1 MTKILFFIDDLA
13 GGGAEK
19 VLRTLVNHLDQQK
32 FDITVQ
38 TLNAA
43 DPKGYLAPG
52 IRYRAVNRCKT
63 KLGKKLFSWWLRL
76 CAELEW
82 LYPLYIKDDYDIEAA
97 YLECGPTKFLAG
109 STNRNAL
116 KLAWVHC
123 DLEKKEG
130 IPEQAEKL
138 QSHYHAYDKVI
149 CVSEHVRDSYIR
161 LFGNRPEA
169 LVLHNVNDERAIR
182 DAAGECSVPRQP
194 GINLVAVGRLVP
206 QKGFDRLLEA
216 CALLREGGC
225 AFHLRILGEGPER
238 QRLEGMIDE
247 FRLDD
252 CVQLLGF
259 QSNPYPY
266 IKAADALVCASRY
279 EGLSTV
285 VTEALILGTPVVTT
299 PCAGMEELLGS
310 SEYGLISPDSPQGLC
325 ACIRMLADQPDALA
339 HYAAAAKRRG
349 TDFSLASVLERT
361 EEFFLEALE
370 RKRSNP

>member
-1 MTKILFFIDDLA
+1 MTKILFLIDDLA

-19 VLRTLVNHLDQQK
+19 VLRTLVNNLDQQK

-43 DPKGYLAPG
+43 DPGEYLVPG

-63 KLGKKLFSWWLRL
+63 ALGKKLFSWWFRL
-76 CAELEW
+76 CAELKW
-82 LYPLYIKDDYDIEAA
+82 AYPLYIKGNYDIEVA
-97 YLECGPTKFLAG
+97 YLECGPTKVMAG
-109 STNRNAL
+109 SSNKKAL

-130 IPEQAEKL
+130 IPELSGKL
-138 QSHYHAYDKVI
+138 QAYYRTYDKVV
-149 CVSEHVRDSYIR
+149 CVSQHVRDSYIR
-161 LFGNRPEA
+161 LFGTEPEA
-169 LVLHNVNDERAIR
+169 LVLPNVNDEKAIR
-182 DAAGECSVPRQP
+182 DAADAFSVPRQQ
-194 GINLVAVGRLVP
+194 GINLVAVGRLTR

-216 CALLREGGC
+216 CALLKEAGC

-238 QRLEGMIDE
+238 QKLEQLIARKDLAGS
-247 FRLDD
+247 
-252 CVQLLGF
+252 VQLMGF

-299 PCAGMEELLGS
+299 PCSGMEELLGS
-310 SEYGLISPDSPQGLC
+310 SEYGLITPDSPQGLC
-325 ACIRMLADQPDALA
+325 SCLRLLAQQPEALA

-349 TDFSLASVLERT
+349 ADFSLASVLAQT
-361 EEFFLEALE
+361 ESFLLE
-370 RKRSNP
+370 ELAKKRDP